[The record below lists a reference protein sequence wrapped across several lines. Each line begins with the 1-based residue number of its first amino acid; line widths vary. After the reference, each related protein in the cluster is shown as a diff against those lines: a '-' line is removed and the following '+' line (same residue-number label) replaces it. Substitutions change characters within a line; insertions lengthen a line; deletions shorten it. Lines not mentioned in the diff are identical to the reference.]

1 MGLVGT
7 VVLTARA
14 IKEAGMVTIR
24 CTRKLQ
30 ALLDVPYTA
39 DPPAP
44 ENALGDWYANR
55 IWTAAGDLIIFASE
69 KTFLSVA
76 MPAEAVG
83 RFVPLF
89 VARVYNLLRS
99 LDVPEPAVAE
109 ELAHY
114 RDVAIAKT
122 ASRSVLGVM
131 NDIAWHY
138 QLAAERH
145 SDDEPP
151 SLSRAELR
159 LSVMPHIGPDYRI
172 PCLVARELLGCSN
185 EDWVAPW

>member
-1 MGLVGT
+1 
-7 VVLTARA
+7 
-14 IKEAGMVTIR
+14 MVTIR

-30 ALLDVPYTA
+30 TLLDVPYTA
-39 DPPAP
+39 DPPP
-44 ENALGDWYANR
+44 PGNALRDWYANR
-55 IWTAAGDLIIFASE
+55 IWTAAGDVIIFASE
-69 KTFLSVA
+69 TSFLSVA
-76 MPAEAVG
+76 MPVEAVG

-89 VARVYNLLRS
+89 VARVYNLLRL
-99 LDVPEPAVAE
+99 LDVPESAVAE

-131 NDIAWHY
+131 NDIARHY

-145 SDDEPP
+145 SGGEPP

-159 LSVMPHIGPDYRI
+159 LSTVLHMGPDYRT

-185 EDWVAPW
+185 EDWMVPRW

>member
-1 MGLVGT
+1 M
-7 VVLTARA
+7 
-14 IKEAGMVTIR
+14 
-24 CTRKLQ
+24 
-30 ALLDVPYTA
+30 PYTA
-39 DPPAP
+39 DPLPP
-44 ENALGDWYANR
+44 ENVLGDWYANW

-83 RFVPLF
+83 QFAPLF
-89 VARVYNLLRS
+89 VARVRSLLRA
-99 LDVPEPAVAE
+99 LDVPEPAVAQ

-114 RDVAIAKT
+114 REVAIAKT

-131 NDIAWHY
+131 NDVAWHY

-145 SDDEPP
+145 SGDDEPL

-159 LSVMPHIGPDYRI
+159 VSRMSHIGPDYLI

-185 EDWVAPW
+185 EGWAPPLC